1 MAPEILERLNYD
13 GRKIDMF
20 AIGVI
25 LFIIVVGNFPFQSAK
40 LSDEYYNLLVKGSS
54 EKKRYWKA
62 VRGSHLS
69 DDFKQ
74 LLISMLNNDPT
85 RRPSVKK
92 LENCEW
98 MKSPI
103 KTEKIRKQLIEK
115 MDWSQM
121 NKSTGSVD
129 EEELVE

>member
-1 MAPEILERLNYD
+1 MAPEILERGTYD

-25 LFIIVVGNFPFQSAK
+25 LFIIVVGNFPFQVASK
-40 LSDEYYNLLVKGSS
+40 TDDYYKLLVTGSAI
-54 EKKRYWKA
+54 KKRYWKA

-69 DDFKQ
+69 DDFKN
-74 LLISMLNNDPT
+74 LLISMLHIDPSK
-85 RRPSVKK
+85 RPSVKQ
-92 LENCEW
+92 LEKCEW
-98 MKSPI
+98 MQSPLKSD
-103 KTEKIRKQLIEK
+103 KIRKNLIDK

-129 EEELVE
+129 EEELNL

>member
-25 LFIIVVGNFPFQSAK
+25 LFIIVVGNFPFQAAK
-40 LSDEYYNLLVKGSS
+40 TTDEYYKLLVTGSS
-54 EKKRYWKA
+54 EKRRYWKA

-69 DDFKQ
+69 DDFKK
-74 LLISMLNNDPT
+74 LLISMLNNDPAK
-85 RRPSVKK
+85 RPSLRT
-92 LENCEW
+92 LENHEW
-98 MKSPI
+98 MKEPI